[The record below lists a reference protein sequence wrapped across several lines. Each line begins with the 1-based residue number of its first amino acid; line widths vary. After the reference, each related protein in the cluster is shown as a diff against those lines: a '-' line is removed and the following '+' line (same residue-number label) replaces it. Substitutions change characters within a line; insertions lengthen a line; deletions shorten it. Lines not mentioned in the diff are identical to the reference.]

1 MSVQI
6 YDSALD
12 QARNDLAWITREFE
26 RLRIRKE
33 LLDSS
38 VGALTSL
45 IAHLKSA
52 EEPAPSPDH
61 SAPESHEQHQ
71 G

>member
-6 YDSALD
+6 YENALD
-12 QARNDLAWITREFE
+12 QARNDLAWINSELE
-26 RLRIRKE
+26 KLRVRKE

-45 IAHLKSA
+45 ISHFKAVEEHATPHDQPAH
-52 EEPAPSPDH
+52 
-61 SAPESHEQHQ
+61 Q
-71 G
+71 

>member
-6 YDSALD
+6 YENALD
-12 QARNDLAWITREFE
+12 QARNDLAWINTEFE
-26 RLRIRKE
+26 KLRVRKE

-45 IAHLKSA
+45 ISHLKTLEEHA
-52 EEPAPSPDH
+52 EPHDQTA
-61 SAPESHEQHQ
+61 HQ
-71 G
+71 